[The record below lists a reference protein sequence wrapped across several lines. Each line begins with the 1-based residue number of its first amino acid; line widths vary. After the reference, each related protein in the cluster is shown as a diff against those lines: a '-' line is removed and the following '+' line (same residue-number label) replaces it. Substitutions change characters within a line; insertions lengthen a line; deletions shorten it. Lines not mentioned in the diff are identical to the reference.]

1 MDEPKTLYDLREG
14 DAVLIQSQYYE
25 QIATVIRLTKQ
36 YIIVGN
42 TKYRKKDGCKVA
54 QDRWEYERL
63 SVISPEDLERIKKR
77 KKHERL
83 VLEVRAISFQSL
95 SNEQLQSIIDIASKK

>member
-1 MDEPKTLYDLREG
+1 MNEPKTLYDLREG

-25 QIATVIRLTKQ
+25 KIATVTRLTKQ

-42 TKYRKKDGCKVA
+42 TRYRKKDGCKVG
-54 QDRWEYERL
+54 QDCWESVCL
-63 SVISPEDLERIKKR
+63 SIVSPEDLERIKNR

-83 VLEVRAISFQSL
+83 VLEAKAISFQSL

>member
-14 DAVLIQSQYYE
+14 DSVLIQSQYYE
-25 QIATVIRLTKQ
+25 QIATVTRLTKQ

-42 TKYRKKDGCKVA
+42 TKYRKKDGIQVTRN
-54 QDRWEYERL
+54 RWEYVRL
-63 SVISPEDLERIKKR
+63 SIISPEDLERIKKR

-83 VLEVRAISFQSL
+83 VLEAKAISFQSL